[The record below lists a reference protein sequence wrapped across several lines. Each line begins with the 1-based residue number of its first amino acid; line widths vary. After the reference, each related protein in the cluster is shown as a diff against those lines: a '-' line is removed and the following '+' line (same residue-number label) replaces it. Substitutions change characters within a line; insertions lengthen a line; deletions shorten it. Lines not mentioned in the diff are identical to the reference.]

1 MRIAVH
7 TGDFGHVFNFTLV
20 ARGRRCDFMR
30 LTAVAKGLLNCRESG
45 RAVVLALQ
53 YWAQSKP

>member
-30 LTAVAKGLLNCRESG
+30 LAAEAKGLLSG
-45 RAVVLALQ
+45 LTTAVVSGQ
-53 YWAQSKP
+53 H